1 MVQKDDILQTIASS
15 QLVFHEYVM
24 PVRTV
29 HSDLQPRKP
38 NQPRCGAVLEMD
50 KQTAYLF
57 LTRSCNI
64 KSTLKHSSN

>member
-24 PVRTV
+24 PVHTV
-29 HSDLQPRKP
+29 HSDLQLQKP

-50 KQTAYLF
+50 KQTA
-57 LTRSCNI
+57 
-64 KSTLKHSSN
+64 